1 MTTTNETTA
10 SSKTSLGLLLAPIA
24 VLLAMLTDQIGGF
37 GLGFENDL
45 YPLLIVAAG
54 AMLGRVPSLL
64 AEREVL
70 PASTSTLS
78 LGTILAGA
86 ALGFLAVPAVGG
98 SAFVGLLFAINLIGT
113 HVLVSGERAEWATVL
128 TFSSVGL
135 LLGMVAATTA
145 GDSGLVTKEYTFEG
159 QTAPTLNEYRE
170 ALAFVFFNVWI
181 MFSVLGALVAVLA
194 RDAIDEPGKGW
205 FGHLSEFDGPWDR
218 NSLPLQVGL
227 LA

>member
-78 LGTILAGA
+78 PGRSSQARPSASSPFQPLA
-86 ALGFLAVPAVGG
+86 AVPSLACCLR
-98 SAFVGLLFAINLIGT
+98 ST
-113 HVLVSGERAEWATVL
+113 
-128 TFSSVGL
+128 SS
-135 LLGMVAATTA
+135 
-145 GDSGLVTKEYTFEG
+145 
-159 QTAPTLNEYRE
+159 APTC
-170 ALAFVFFNVWI
+170 W
-181 MFSVLGALVAVLA
+181 
-194 RDAIDEPGKGW
+194 
-205 FGHLSEFDGPWDR
+205 
-218 NSLPLQVGL
+218 
-227 LA
+227 

>member
-1 MTTTNETTA
+1 M
-10 SSKTSLGLLLAPIA
+10 
-24 VLLAMLTDQIGGF
+24 
-37 GLGFENDL
+37 
-45 YPLLIVAAG
+45 
-54 AMLGRVPSLL
+54 
-64 AEREVL
+64 
-70 PASTSTLS
+70 
-78 LGTILAGA
+78 
-86 ALGFLAVPAVGG
+86 
-98 SAFVGLLFAINLIGT
+98 FAINLIGT
-113 HVLVSGERAEWATVL
+113 HVLVSGERPEWATVL

-135 LLGMVAATTA
+135 LLGMVAAATA

-194 RDAIDEPGKGW
+194 RGAIDEPGKGW

-227 LA
+227 LAWVTAHALTLYQFNQVALHDRLALTGVEGYMGHFSVWAAVLTGFVALAVASMVAERWYTRAMALGSMWVYYLVAAAYEMGMWGDVENEAPWLLWCGLV

>member
-1 MTTTNETTA
+1 M
-10 SSKTSLGLLLAPIA
+10 
-24 VLLAMLTDQIGGF
+24 MLTDQIGGF

-113 HVLVSGERAEWATVL
+113 HVLVSGERPEWATVL

-135 LLGMVAATTA
+135 LFGMVAAATA

-194 RDAIDEPGKGW
+194 RARLTSPARVGSVTFRTSTDLGPQQPAPSGRAARM
-205 FGHLSEFDGPWDR
+205 GHRSRLS
-218 NSLPLQVGL
+218 L
-227 LA
+227 LSSTRWSCTTDWP